1 MAKEGGSKEP
11 PEVLEEEYLLRHFL
25 LDLERVKVTPPPSFC
40 DSILDSGME
49 GKHLVCQ
56 AKMPSRII
64 HNYNSFACV
73 AIVVNRFVLNN

>member
-40 DSILDSGME
+40 DNILDSGRKKFSFSSQDAE
-49 GKHLVCQ
+49 
-56 AKMPSRII
+56 S
-64 HNYNSFACV
+64 YNSQ
-73 AIVVNRFVLNN
+73 LQ